1 MITPHKNPLDGTPAM
16 GKSYVALSLLE
27 LIPPCDKCKKPT
39 KFMIHGEGTN
49 PNQYFCQEHFQ
60 EWVDAHRECNVRL
73 TMFAGA
79 TIYAGKRT
87 DLPPE
92 EE

>member
-1 MITPHKNPLDGTPAM
+1 
-16 GKSYVALSLLE
+16 
-27 LIPPCDKCKKPT
+27 
-39 KFMIHGEGTN
+39 MIHGEGTN